1 MGSERTHGKRKVAQL
16 KLQLLLSVD
25 SKSINV
31 DLFNIWPNVCVSFK
45 VLCTV
50 RTSIEGAIL

>member
-25 SKSINV
+25 KPEHKRYASK
-31 DLFNIWPNVCVSFK
+31 K
-45 VLCTV
+45 VRKVAQLK
-50 RTSIEGAIL
+50 LQ